1 MEHFFSFDILWVQ
14 TSGREVSFLRIL
26 IGSPVQ
32 QKPRILKEFLL
43 SLEELNKSYLKID
56 FLFIDDNITAESSFL
71 LDDFENS
78 NSTSDSTVTIDR
90 DLKSMDE
97 YICTEETHQW
107 NESLIWKVA
116 NFKNIII
123 EQALAKNYDYLLLID
138 SDLVIHPQTLVQLL
152 KAQKDIISNIFWT
165 KYDRD
170 QQLELPQVWLR
181 DFYDQVPRQRGEVL
195 NHEEKIKRWRQFMQQ
210 LRQPG
215 IYEVGGL
222 GACTLIS
229 RRALEMG
236 VNFKPITNLSY
247 WGEDRHF
254 CIRAV
259 VLGLT
264 LYVDTHYPAYHIYRE
279 SELLKLADYK
289 SKNKEL
295 SNKVLQKVK
304 KVIEMLGT
312 CPDKQGSKEWQS
324 YFTNK
329 SKAQFGPLIEKK
341 YQKNLKQNIS
351 ITTTV
356 ADFRIEENH
365 NSQKIS
371 FTIIKK
377 GTQDGQSFFEQL
389 ESYVIVLPDEKGN
402 WLIDTLVVEDILE

>member
-1 MEHFFSFDILWVQ
+1 M
-14 TSGREVSFLRIL
+14 
-26 IGSPVQ
+26 
-32 QKPRILKEFLL
+32 L
-43 SLEELNKSYLKID
+43 SLEELDKSHLKID
-56 FLFIDDNITAESSFL
+56 FLFIDDNITAESSLL
-71 LDDFENS
+71 LDNFGKS
-78 NSTSDSTVTIDR
+78 NSTNDSAVTIYR

-97 YICTEETHQW
+97 YICTEETHHW
-107 NESLIWKVA
+107 NESLVWKVA

-123 EQALAKNYDYLLLID
+123 EQTLRKNYDYLLLID
-138 SDLVIHPQTLVQLL
+138 SDIVIHPKTLLQLL

-165 KYDRD
+165 KYDRN

-195 NHEEKIKRWRQFMQQ
+195 NNEEKVKRWRQFMQQ

-215 IYEVGGL
+215 VYEVGGL

-236 VNFKPITNLSY
+236 VNFKPITNLSF

-279 SELLKLADYK
+279 SELLNLADYK
-289 SKNKEL
+289 SKNQEL
-295 SNKVLQKVK
+295 SNKVIQNVK
-304 KVIEMLGT
+304 RAIEMLGT
-312 CPDKQGSKEWQS
+312 YHDKQRSQEWQS
-324 YFTNK
+324 LFTKK
-329 SKAQFGPLIEKK
+329 SKARLLPLLEKND
-341 YQKNLKQNIS
+341 QKNLKQNIT
-351 ITTTV
+351 ITIT
-356 ADFRIEENH
+356 ASDFLIEENH
-365 NSQKIS
+365 NFQKVR

-377 GTQDGQSFFEQL
+377 GTQDGKSFFEQL
-389 ESYVIVLPDEKGN
+389 ESFVIVLPDEKGD